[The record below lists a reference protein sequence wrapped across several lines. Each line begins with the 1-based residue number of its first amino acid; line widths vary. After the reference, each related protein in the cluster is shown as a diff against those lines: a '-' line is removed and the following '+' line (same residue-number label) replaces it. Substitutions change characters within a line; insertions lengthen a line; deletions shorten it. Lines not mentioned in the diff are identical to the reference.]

1 MISALTFYSWD
12 LDDLLSIAGFHS
24 SCYSILFH
32 IYIYILIYY
41 FFSWRSQLWFNIK
54 TSKLC
59 WLIYREEAISASSC
73 LKATAVLVHHRLAVS
88 NISLN
93 RQNSA
98 FALVKSPFFL
108 VKSGFWEGNT
118 YGKTPGKTHRSS
130 SWQHQWN
137 STSTDI
143 PLRAC
148 SSIRSKRLSKSR
160 RLPLSGSRP
169 ELRLQTR
176 GDSPVETNGKST
188 RT

>member
-1 MISALTFYSWD
+1 MENKKCLKPPTS
-12 LDDLLSIAGFHS
+12 
-24 SCYSILFH
+24 

-54 TSKLC
+54 TSKLR

-73 LKATAVLVHHRLAVS
+73 LKATAVLVHPRLAVS

-93 RQNSA
+93 QQNSA

-118 YGKTPGKTHRSS
+118 YGKTHRSS

-143 PLRAC
+143 PLRPAAA
-148 SSIRSKRLSKSR
+148 SAPSASRSLAGCHSPAAGQNCK
-160 RLPLSGSRP
+160 
-169 ELRLQTR
+169 QTR
-176 GDSPVETNGKST
+176 GDSPLETNGKST